1 MLTAY
6 SLCVNSHDDGSSYY
20 NDTSNFLVYGGCKNY
35 KGDHKF
41 CGPDNVILF
50 PGIDA
55 RSSGGRS
62 CQTNDNAGFASN
74 YYVGNKC
81 VQYDGEFYT
90 FHGNSLDKSQV
101 PFTAN
106 NEFYSPG
113 AKFDYGGKGLADLQ
127 KAGLDL
133 GSAVHEM
140 PPIDQVI
147 AMGKQALGFT
157 G

>member
-1 MLTAY
+1 MNMKPIAC
-6 SLCVNSHDDGSSYY
+6 CVAVSAR
-20 NDTSNFLVYGGCKNY
+20 YGLDLLMMWEKSVNRE
-35 KGDHKF
+35 K
-41 CGPDNVILF
+41 
-50 PGIDA
+50 
-55 RSSGGRS
+55 
-62 CQTNDNAGFASN
+62 
-74 YYVGNKC
+74 
-81 VQYDGEFYT
+81 FYT

-147 AMGKQALGFT
+147 AMGKQALGFS